1 VTTKARTELSV
12 RDLRPE
18 DLEEVARIDALHTG
32 ALKTDYWRG
41 VFESFLEARDRGP
54 RIGLAIHDGDRL
66 AGYLFGETR
75 AFEFGSE
82 PCGWIHSV
90 GVEPES
96 LRQGAASILLE
107 EACRRFREAGL
118 SCIRTM
124 VRRNDIP
131 VLSFFRSRGFVGGP
145 FVQLERTEP

>member
-1 VTTKARTELSV
+1 MTTETRAEMKV

-18 DLEEVARIDALHTG
+18 DLDEVARIDALHTG
-32 ALKTDYWRG
+32 EPKTAYWQG
-41 VFESFLEARDRGP
+41 VFRSFLEGPGRAP
-54 RIGLAIHDGDRL
+54 RIGLAIHEGDRL
-66 AGYLFGETR
+66 VGYLFGETR

-90 GVEPES
+90 GVEPAA
-96 LRQGAASILLE
+96 LRQGAGTILLE
-107 EACRRFREAGL
+107 EACRRFRAAGL

-131 VLSFFRSRGFVGGP
+131 VLSFFRARGFVGGP
-145 FVQLERTEP
+145 FVQLERTET